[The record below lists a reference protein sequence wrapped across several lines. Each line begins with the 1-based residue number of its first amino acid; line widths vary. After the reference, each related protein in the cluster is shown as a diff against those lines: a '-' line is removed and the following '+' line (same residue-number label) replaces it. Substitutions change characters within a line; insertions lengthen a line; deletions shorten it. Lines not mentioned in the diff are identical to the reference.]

1 MKRVALLGFGTIGAS
16 VGRIISEDGSNR
28 RASLA
33 NDPLSVSSISDVL
46 ADLEIC
52 AILTLDV
59 GGVSALLK
67 SPDFSGLGNLP
78 ASKVAEGKNP
88 AGVVVTDSYDDVLAT
103 NPDIVVELI
112 GGVHP
117 AYEFIKRALESGKN
131 VVTANKA
138 VLGVYGQELR
148 DLASAKGVQLLYEA
162 SVGGAVPIVR
172 VIRHSLMGDK
182 IISITGVLNGTTNFI
197 LDKMTSEGMDYSA
210 ALKQAQELGFAEA
223 DPSADVDGYDAAAKI
238 SILASLAFGRDL
250 KVGDVTTEG
259 ITDITQGGIIAAKN
273 DGKVYKLV
281 ATAVRKGCADGND
294 NITLEVSPK
303 LVPENS
309 AFGELKGS
317 QNAVEVVSEYS
328 TKLTF
333 FGPGAGGDPTASA
346 VLADIIEAASTTL
359 K

>member
-16 VGRIISEDGSNR
+16 VGRIIAEDGANR
-28 RASLA
+28 RTSLA
-33 NDPLSVSSISDVL
+33 VDAQSVSSISDVL
-46 ADLEIC
+46 ADLQIC
-52 AILTLDV
+52 AVLTLEVDAV
-59 GGVSALLK
+59 RKTLQNPEFSAVSSAL
-67 SPDFSGLGNLP
+67 
-78 ASKVAEGKNP
+78 
-88 AGVVVTDSYDDVLAT
+88 VTDSYEEVLQT
-103 NPDIVVELI
+103 KPDIVVELI

-117 AYEFIKRALESGKN
+117 AYEFIKQALEAGKD

-138 VLGVYGQELR
+138 VLGVHGQELR
-148 DLASAKGVQLLYEA
+148 DLAREKGVQLLYEA

-197 LDKMTSEGMDYSA
+197 LDKMTHEGMDYA
-210 ALKQAQELGFAEA
+210 TALKQAQDLGFAEA

-250 KVGDVTTEG
+250 KVSDVDTKG
-259 ITDITQGGIIAAKN
+259 ITEITQGGIIAAKS

-281 ATAVRKGCADGND
+281 AKAMRNGCADGND
-294 NITLEVSPK
+294 NITLTVAPE

-333 FGPGAGGDPTASA
+333 FGPCAGGDPTASA
-346 VLADIIEAASTTL
+346 VLADIIEAAE
-359 K
+359 